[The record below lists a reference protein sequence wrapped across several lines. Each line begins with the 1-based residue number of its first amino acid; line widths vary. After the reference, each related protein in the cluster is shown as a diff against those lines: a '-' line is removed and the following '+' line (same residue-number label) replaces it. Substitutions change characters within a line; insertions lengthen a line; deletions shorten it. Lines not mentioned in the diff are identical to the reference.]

1 MELVT
6 FSKYQEFKTAMDV
19 EIKGAVQGFVNIG
32 YLLKV
37 ARDTNILHES
47 GYASVAE
54 FAKAEYGLTKDVVS
68 RYIRIND
75 RFSENGYSMELK
87 TDYADFG
94 IGKLQEMLALPDEIT
109 DVLTPQ
115 MTKEQIIEVRR
126 EYQKEQ
132 EITDVEVMLEQKDNV
147 QQELENNL
155 ERVLYQYLKEH
166 PEVFIT
172 VDVAVFQAESMQER
186 INGLYKA
193 LAPRGVENLMT
204 RISGVGKMMLS
215 IISMEE
221 MPVLLNMRSNEKER
235 YSWNELSEAARYI
248 WMKGNALGTED
259 VRQRYELIYG
269 CAYELPEIQKVAPV
283 QPENEVASTQ
293 NETLLQEN
301 ETVSVKTEQKEEP
314 VQQLQAE
321 DMEQEENTNET
332 ANKEKSV
339 KSEVALVADKDEG
352 IPASDETEIQS
363 NLESDRTDCKEQ
375 MQNRARQQQGLEK
388 RKEDTKRN
396 ILIMLEEIK
405 EDVRLET
412 WNTFKMHLADLKA
425 DAERIEKIDAEIRD
439 LNDMTQTRV
448 EDFLDGEEK
457 EEQADL

>member
-75 RFSENGYSMELK
+75 RFSENGYSMTLK
-87 TDYADFG
+87 KDYSDFG

-132 EITDVEVMLEQKDNV
+132 EITDVEVILEQKDHV

-166 PEVFIT
+166 PDVFIT
-172 VDVAVFQAESMQER
+172 VDVAVFKAESIQER
-186 INGLYKA
+186 VNGLYKA

-204 RISGVGKMMLS
+204 RIAGVGKMMLN
-215 IISMEE
+215 IIGMEE
-221 MPVLLNMRSNEKER
+221 MPVLLNMRSNEKEK
-235 YSWNELSEAARYI
+235 YTWEELTEAVRHIWSKGTALSVEDAR
-248 WMKGNALGTED
+248 K
-259 VRQRYELIYG
+259 RYELIYG
-269 CAYELPEIQKVAPV
+269 CAYELPEVEKVAPV
-283 QPENEVASTQ
+283 QPENE
-293 NETLLQEN
+293 
-301 ETVSVKTEQKEEP
+301 TVPVKTEQKEEP

-321 DMEQEENTNET
+321 VIKQEEKEHET
-332 ANKEKSV
+332 MDEEESV
-339 KSEVALVADKDEG
+339 ESEVIRMEMENEI
-352 IPASDETEIQS
+352 IPVSDEAEVQPDIKTAGAG
-363 NLESDRTDCKEQ
+363 CKEQ
-375 MQNRARQQQGLEK
+375 MHGRKSQQQVLEK
-388 RKEDTKRN
+388 RKEEVKLN
-396 ILIMLEEIK
+396 ILSTLVKAK
-405 EDVRLET
+405 EAAGAEY
-412 WNTFKMHLADLKA
+412 WNTFKMHLTDLKA
-425 DAERIEKIDAEIRD
+425 DAERIDKIDAEIRD
-439 LNDMTQTRV
+439 LNDISQARV
-448 EDFLDGEEK
+448 EDFLNGEEK
-457 EEQADL
+457 EEQTDL

>member
-6 FSKYQEFKTAMDV
+6 FSKYQEFKTAMDI

-75 RFSENGYSMELK
+75 RFSENGYSMTLK
-87 TDYADFG
+87 TDYSAFG

-132 EITDVEVMLEQKDNV
+132 EITDVEVILEPKDSV
-147 QQELENNL
+147 QQELESNL
-155 ERVLYQYLKEH
+155 ERVLYQYLKEQ
-166 PEVFIT
+166 PEVFIA
-172 VDVAVFQAESMQER
+172 VNVAVFQAESTQER
-186 INGLYKA
+186 ITGLYKA
-193 LAPRGVENLMT
+193 LAPRGVENLIT

-215 IISMEE
+215 IIGMEE
-221 MPVLLNMRSNEKER
+221 MPVLLNMRNNEKEK
-235 YSWNELSEAARYI
+235 YTWEELTEAVRHIWSKGTALSVEDAR
-248 WMKGNALGTED
+248 K
-259 VRQRYELIYG
+259 RYELIYG
-269 CAYELPEIQKVAPV
+269 CAYELSKVAPV
-283 QPENEVASTQ
+283 QPA
-293 NETLLQEN
+293 N
-301 ETVSVKTEQKEEP
+301 ETVSKKNETELQKNETVAVKTEQKEEP
-314 VQQLQAE
+314 VQQSQAGVI
-321 DMEQEENTNET
+321 EQEEKEYET
-332 ANKEKSV
+332 MDEEESV
-339 KSEVALVADKDEG
+339 ESEVIRMEMENEI
-352 IPASDETEIQS
+352 IPVSDEAEVQLNTAADGADS
-363 NLESDRTDCKEQ
+363 TEQ
-375 MQNRARQQQGLEK
+375 MQNRSRQQQVLEK
-388 RKEDTKRN
+388 KKDEVKKN

-405 EDVRLET
+405 EDVRVEH

-425 DAERIEKIDAEIRD
+425 DTERIEKIDAEIRD

-448 EDFLDGEEK
+448 EDFLNGEEK
-457 EEQADL
+457 EE

>member
-75 RFSENGYSMELK
+75 RFSENGYSMTLK
-87 TDYADFG
+87 KDYSDFG

-132 EITDVEVMLEQKDNV
+132 EITEVEVILEPKDSV

-172 VDVAVFQAESMQER
+172 VDVAVFQAESIQER
-186 INGLYKA
+186 VNGLYKA

-204 RISGVGKMMLS
+204 RIAGVGKMMLS
-215 IISMEE
+215 IIGMEE
-221 MPVLLNMRSNEKER
+221 MPVLLNMRSNEKEK
-235 YSWNELSEAARYI
+235 YTWEELTEAVRHIWSKGTALSVEDAR
-248 WMKGNALGTED
+248 K
-259 VRQRYELIYG
+259 RYESIYG
-269 CAYELPEIQKVAPV
+269 CAYELPEVAKVAPV
-283 QPENEVASTQ
+283 QPV
-293 NETLLQEN
+293 N
-301 ETVSVKTEQKEEP
+301 ETVSEKNETELQKKETVPARTEQKEEP
-314 VQQLQAE
+314 VQQSQ
-321 DMEQEENTNET
+321 DMEQEEKTSETDNE
-332 ANKEKSV
+332 EKTIE
-339 KSEVALVADKDEG
+339 SEAAPMADKDES
-352 IPASDETEIQS
+352 IPASDDEEIQPDT
-363 NLESDRTDCKEQ
+363 ESDGADSTEQ
-375 MQNRARQQQGLEK
+375 MQNRSRQQQVLKE
-388 RKEDTKRN
+388 RREDTKKN

-405 EDVRLET
+405 EDVRLEH

-439 LNDMTQTRV
+439 LNDISQARV

-457 EEQADL
+457 EEQTDL

>member
-47 GYASVAE
+47 GYTSVAE

-75 RFSENGYSMELK
+75 RFSENGYSTTLK
-87 TDYADFG
+87 TDYSDFG

-126 EYQKEQ
+126 EYQQEQ
-132 EITDVEVMLEQKDNV
+132 QITDIEVMTEQKDHV

-155 ERVLYQYLKEH
+155 EKVLYQYLKEH
-166 PEVFIT
+166 PEVFIA
-172 VDVAVFQAESMQER
+172 VDVAVFQAESVQER
-186 INGLYKA
+186 ISGLYKA
-193 LAPRGVENLMT
+193 LAPRGVENLIT

-235 YSWNELSEAARYI
+235 YSWYELSEAARHI
-248 WMKGNALGTED
+248 WMKGNALSTED

-269 CAYELPEIQKVAPV
+269 CAYELLEIEKVAPV
-283 QPENEVASTQ
+283 QPENEVTSTQ
-293 NETLLQEN
+293 NETLSQKN
-301 ETVSVKTEQKEEP
+301 ETVSDKTEQKEEL
-314 VQQLQAE
+314 VQQSQTE
-321 DMEQEENTNET
+321 EIKQEENASE
-332 ANKEKSV
+332 ADAKEKLIE
-339 KSEVALVADKDEG
+339 SEAVPVEMENKNA
-352 IPASDETEIQS
+352 PASDETEVQPDPETNGTDSEIQMHGRK
-363 NLESDRTDCKEQ
+363 N
-375 MQNRARQQQGLEK
+375 QQELLEK
-388 RKEDTKRN
+388 RREEVKRN
-396 ILIMLEEIK
+396 ILIMLEETK
-405 EDVRLET
+405 EDVRLEH
-412 WNTFKMHLADLKA
+412 WNTFKMHLADMKA
-425 DAERIEKIDAEIRD
+425 DAERIEKIDAEIKE
-439 LNDMTQTRV
+439 LNDTSQIRV
-448 EDFLDGEEK
+448 EDFIDGEEK
-457 EEQADL
+457 EE

>member
-47 GYASVAE
+47 GYTSVAE

-75 RFSENGYSMELK
+75 RFSENGYSMTLK
-87 TDYADFG
+87 TDYSDFG

-126 EYQKEQ
+126 EYQQEQ
-132 EITDVEVMLEQKDNV
+132 QITDIEVMTEQKDHV

-155 ERVLYQYLKEH
+155 EKVLYQYLKEH
-166 PEVFIT
+166 PEVFIA
-172 VDVAVFQAESMQER
+172 VDVAVFQAESVQER
-186 INGLYKA
+186 MSGLYKA

-235 YSWNELSEAARYI
+235 YSWHELSEAARHI
-248 WMKGNALGTED
+248 WMKGNALSTED

-269 CAYELPEIQKVAPV
+269 CAYELPEIEKVAPV

-293 NETLLQEN
+293 NETLSQEN
-301 ETVSVKTEQKEEP
+301 ETVSDKTEQKEEP
-314 VQQLQAE
+314 VQQSQTE
-321 DMEQEENTNET
+321 EIRQEENTSEADVKEELIESEAVPVEMENE
-332 ANKEKSV
+332 NV
-339 KSEVALVADKDEG
+339 
-352 IPASDETEIQS
+352 PASDETEVQPDPETNGTDSEIQMHGRK
-363 NLESDRTDCKEQ
+363 N
-375 MQNRARQQQGLEK
+375 QQELLEK
-388 RKEDTKRN
+388 RREEVKRN
-396 ILIMLEEIK
+396 ILIMLEETK
-405 EDVRLET
+405 EDVRLEH
-412 WNTFKMHLADLKA
+412 WNTFKMHLADMKA
-425 DAERIEKIDAEIRD
+425 DAERIEKIDAEIKE
-439 LNDMTQTRV
+439 LNDTSQIRV
-448 EDFLDGEEK
+448 EDFIDGEEK
-457 EEQADL
+457 EE